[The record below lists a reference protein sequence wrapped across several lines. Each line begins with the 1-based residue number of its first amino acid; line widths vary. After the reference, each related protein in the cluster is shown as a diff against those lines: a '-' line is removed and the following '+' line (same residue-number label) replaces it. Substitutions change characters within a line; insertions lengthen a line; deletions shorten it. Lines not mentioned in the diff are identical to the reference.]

1 MNDAKITIVLP
12 QELKKEIEKLAKE
25 KNISINSAIR
35 LAISELIERNK

>member
-12 QELKKEIEKLAKE
+12 KELKEDVERLAKE
-25 KNISINSAIR
+25 KNISVNSAIR